1 MPKLLWNCLI
11 AACLAWVIALFVAFL
26 GLTLTIL
33 SWLRAPDIPR
43 AAIFPV
49 LLVIFGKSAELATL
63 LGIPIGFA
71 LAARRFVQSTRT
83 KMSATQTPLGPHWRA
98 LLALCCALGAILG
111 IACLACINYWSL
123 APGRM
128 ARSALTSARE
138 RCLAEPGV
146 PGDPIPVLGATWIC
160 GKSGLPR
167 LEGPLPGSHHR
178 GWFSAGNVHVS
189 DDLLTVD
196 LEDVRLGVRPS
207 GRTPK
212 LQLRTL
218 HASVHGVRAV
228 FRPAQLGPWS
238 RAVLGVGTGFLLG
251 GLGIH
256 QILIN
261 RWTRRKVAWALS
273 GTSALS
279 ACVALMLVDIKSGGV
294 LASYL
299 WVPLASVVVFA
310 LANGLIHRFT
320 GRLTRKSP
328 AVVA

>member
-11 AACLAWVIALFVAFL
+11 AAFFAWVIALFSAFL

-33 SWLRAPDIPR
+33 SWLRAPDVPK
-43 AAIFPV
+43 AAVFPV

-71 LAARRFVQSTRT
+71 LAARGFVQSTRS
-83 KMSATQTPLGPHWRA
+83 KLSATTMTPQGPHWRA
-98 LLALCCALGAILG
+98 VLGLSCALGAALG

-138 RCLAEPGV
+138 RCLADPGA

-160 GKSGLPR
+160 GKSRIPR
-167 LEGPLPGSHHR
+167 LEGPLPGSNHR
-178 GWFSAGNVHVS
+178 GWFSAGDVQVS
-189 DDLLTVD
+189 DDLLTVN

-207 GRTPK
+207 GRVPM

-238 RAVLGVGTGFLLG
+238 RAILGVGTGFLLG

-256 QILIN
+256 QIVIN

-279 ACVALMLVDIKSGGV
+279 ACVALMLVDIKAGGT
-294 LASYL
+294 LSNYL

-310 LANGLIHRFT
+310 LADRLIHR
-320 GRLTRKSP
+320 LARKSP